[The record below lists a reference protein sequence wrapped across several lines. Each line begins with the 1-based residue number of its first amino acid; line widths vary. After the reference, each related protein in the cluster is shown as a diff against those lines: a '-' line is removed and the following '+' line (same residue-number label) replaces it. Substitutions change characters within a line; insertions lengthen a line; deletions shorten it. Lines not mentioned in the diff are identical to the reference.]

1 MAGRRGG
8 RVASP
13 TNAAGD
19 GPGRTNVMAA
29 PSTELM
35 GRIAQHLA
43 ERTVTVPIRAQYPLA
58 QAPDALQALA
68 AGRTRGKIAVEVA
81 GE

>member
-13 TNAAGD
+13 TNAAGE

-29 PSTELM
+29 PSPELLE
-35 GRIAQHLA
+35 RIARLLA
-43 ERTVTVPIRAQYPLA
+43 ERSVSVPIRAQYPLA
-58 QAPDALQALA
+58 QAPEALQALA
-68 AGRTRGKIAVEVA
+68 SGRTRGKIAVEVS